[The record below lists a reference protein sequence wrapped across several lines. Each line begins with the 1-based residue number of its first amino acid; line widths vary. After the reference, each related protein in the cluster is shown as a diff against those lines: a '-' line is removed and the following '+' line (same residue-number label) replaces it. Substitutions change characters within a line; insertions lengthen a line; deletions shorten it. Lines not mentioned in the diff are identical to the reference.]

1 MKDTRDLIEQREELK
16 QQVLDSHNE
25 TFFDQAVDD
34 YEDIDFEEVTN
45 EWKEDWLDAIALI
58 GEIDVV
64 EDTVGDEFEYGVTL
78 IEESEFEE
86 YVEDFLEDCGYI
98 PKDFPSW
105 IVIDWTETA
114 DNVKQDYSELEF
126 DGVTY
131 LYRS

>member
-45 EWKEDWLDAIALI
+45 EWKEDWLDTIALI

-64 EDTVGDEFEYGVTL
+64 EDTVGNEFEYGVTL

-86 YVEDFLEDCGYI
+86 YVEDELKECGYI

-126 DGVTY
+126 EGVTY

>member
-25 TFFDQAVDD
+25 TFFDQVVDD
-34 YEDIDFEEVTN
+34 YEDIDFEEVTS

-58 GEIDVV
+58 GEIDFV
-64 EDTVGDEFEYGVTL
+64 EDTIGDEFEYGVTL
-78 IEESEFEE
+78 IEEAEFEE

-105 IVIDWTETA
+105 IVIDWAETA

>member
-16 QQVLDSHNE
+16 QQVLDSYNE
-25 TFFDQAVDD
+25 NFFDQVVDD
-34 YEDIDFEEVTN
+34 YEDIDFEEVTS

-64 EDTVGDEFEYGVTL
+64 EDTIGGEFEYGVTL
-78 IEESEFEE
+78 IEEDEFED
-86 YVEDFLEDCGYI
+86 YMEDLLEECGDI

-105 IVIDWTETA
+105 IVIDWAETA
-114 DNVKQDYSELEF
+114 DNVRQDYSELEF

-131 LYRS
+131 IYRS

>member
-34 YEDIDFEEVTN
+34 YEDIDFEEVIN
-45 EWKEDWLDAIALI
+45 EWKEDWLDAISLI
-58 GEIDVV
+58 GEIDVL
-64 EDTVGDEFEYGVTL
+64 EDAIGDEFEYGVTL
-78 IEESEFEE
+78 IEESEFED
-86 YVEDFLEDCGYI
+86 YVKDLLEDCGYI

-105 IVIDWTETA
+105 IVIDWTETS
-114 DNVKQDYSELEF
+114 DNVEQDYSELEF